1 MSTLNLRDLSLS
13 DFTQKLAERTPTP
26 GGGSVAAHLA
36 ALGAALGAMAFRF
49 TSGPKF
55 AALEEAMADRV
66 GQLER
71 IRARANLLI
80 DEDSR
85 AYELVM
91 AGYKL
96 PKATEPEKAVRSA
109 AIQAGLLAAIAVP
122 AETVELAERALEL
135 VAAGAADINP
145 NVLSDCASG
154 GWCLLGAAEAA
165 FLNVQINAASL
176 ADKAQGAA
184 RLSASLERLRA
195 ARAAALTLNSALS
208 RRIG

>member
-1 MSTLNLRDLSLS
+1 MSTPNLRDLSLS
-13 DFTQKLAERTPTP
+13 EFTEKLSERTPTP
-26 GGGSVAAHLA
+26 GGGSVAAHLT
-36 ALGAALGAMAFRF
+36 ALGAALGAMAFRV
-49 TSGPKF
+49 T
-55 AALEEAMADRV
+55 
-66 GQLER
+66 QLER

-96 PKATEPEKAVRSA
+96 PKLTDPEKAARSA

-122 AETVELAERALEL
+122 AETVDLAGRALEL
-135 VAAGAADINP
+135 VAEGAPDINP
-145 NVLSDCASG
+145 NVVSDCASG

-176 ADKAQGAA
+176 ADKAESAA

-195 ARAAALTLNSALS
+195 ARAAAGTLNGAIS
-208 RRIG
+208 RKIG